1 VGDLQMK
8 KLLDVCSLFM
18 AVIGSCTAVLVC
30 YILFIYPN
38 FNNKDS
44 SDNNDAIISSQNIVS
59 TQEDIATNFN
69 QNEISF
75 QSNSN
80 ESENPPPEAELN
92 TNSIQSDRYNIN
104 DIEFWFSDSVP
115 NDTTGKWRISSMA
128 SSKDITEYAT
138 DYYNT
143 LFSSDDEIHAIVN
156 FSLNTTTSISV
167 LPDGTLDVSIH
178 EYIDGEE
185 HDAKALFGG
194 MLLKEYFINPQTG
207 EFEEIQ

>member
-1 VGDLQMK
+1 MK
-8 KLLDVCSLFM
+8 KSLDVCSLFM

>member
-1 VGDLQMK
+1 MK

-194 MLLKEYFINPQTG
+194 MLLRSEERRVGKEC
-207 EFEEIQ
+207 

>member
-1 VGDLQMK
+1 
-8 KLLDVCSLFM
+8 
-18 AVIGSCTAVLVC
+18 
-30 YILFIYPN
+30 
-38 FNNKDS
+38 
-44 SDNNDAIISSQNIVS
+44 
-59 TQEDIATNFN
+59 
-69 QNEISF
+69 
-75 QSNSN
+75 
-80 ESENPPPEAELN
+80 
-92 TNSIQSDRYNIN
+92 
-104 DIEFWFSDSVP
+104 
-115 NDTTGKWRISSMA
+115 MA

>member
-1 VGDLQMK
+1 MK